1 MSAVDTPPV
10 RRRPRVA
17 MVIAAVVAAVAV
29 LLVVLLATSPQGE
42 RATASPLLGELA
54 PDIQAA
60 DTTGAELRIDD
71 YRGRWVLVNFFA
83 TWCAPC
89 KVEHPELVTFSERH
103 HLQGDA
109 AVISVAFN
117 EQPSEVQA
125 FFDANGGD
133 WPVIAEGNGG
143 FALEYGVVK
152 LPESYLIAPDGTVVY
167 KFEGGVTADGIDS
180 IIDQLSAPADDA
192 STGDGSSPGSNPAD
206 GGGS

>member
-1 MSAVDTPPV
+1 MSTVESPPG
-10 RRRPRVA
+10 RARPRVA
-17 MVIAAVVAAVAV
+17 LVIAAIVAAVAV

-42 RATASPLLGELA
+42 RSTASPLVGRLA

-60 DTTGAELRIDD
+60 DTSGAELRIDD

-83 TWCAPC
+83 TWCGPC
-89 KVEHPELVTFSERH
+89 KVEHPELVEFSARH
-103 HLQGDA
+103 RLQGDA

-117 EQPSEVQA
+117 EQPSEVQE
-125 FFDANGGD
+125 FFDRNGGD

-152 LPESYLIAPDGTVVY
+152 LPESYLIAPDGTVVH

-180 IIDQLSAPADDA
+180 IIGQLTEPES
-192 STGDGSSPGSNPAD
+192 
-206 GGGS
+206 